1 MIINLIIKNY
11 YLLNIIILI
20 ILIIIFDPTIIN
32 VIIMITIITCAMGD
46 MVLSRQNIHM
56 ELSIWP

>member
-1 MIINLIIKNY
+1 MIITLIIKNY
-11 YLLNIIILI
+11 YLLNIFIVI

-32 VIIMITIITCAMGD
+32 VIIMITVITCAMGD